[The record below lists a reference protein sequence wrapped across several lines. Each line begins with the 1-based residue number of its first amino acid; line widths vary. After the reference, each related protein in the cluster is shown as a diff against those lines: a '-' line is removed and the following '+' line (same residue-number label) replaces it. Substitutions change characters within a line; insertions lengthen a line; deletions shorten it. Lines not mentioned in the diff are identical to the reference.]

1 MIDNNHKTAV
11 IFGVRN
17 DSSIAYDVA
26 VKLHRSGC
34 RIALS
39 YVKDT
44 KDNVLHLLRELGLSE
59 DRAMEVDVR
68 DEQQIAA
75 FFEMVSATLGPVDY
89 ILHGVAFGSQQ
100 VMCYSL
106 PGSGLPAPG
115 YLDIPFED
123 LMDSFNISAY
133 SLLRI
138 VRVSL
143 PYLAQEAS
151 VLTLTYN
158 ASQRVFPGYAGMA
171 INKAALENIV
181 IYLADQLR
189 DKQVRVNAISA
200 GLVMTTS
207 AGGINGVRKLR
218 KMGRITAPLGNID
231 VGDVGDTALY
241 YFSGLSRKVT
251 GNIHFVDGG
260 FNIMGVAIDE
270 KG

>member
-1 MIDNNHKTAV
+1 MIDNKDKVAV

-26 VKLHRSGC
+26 VKLHQSGC
-34 RIALS
+34 KIALS
-39 YVKDT
+39 YVEDT
-44 KDNVLHLLRELGLSE
+44 KLNVLHLLAELGIDSSF
-59 DRAMEVDVR
+59 AMEVDVR
-68 DEQQIAA
+68 NEAQITD
-75 FFEMVSATLGPVDY
+75 FLTFVHQELGPIDY

-100 VMCYSL
+100 VMCYTL
-106 PGSGLPAPG
+106 PGSDEPAPT
-115 YLDIPFED
+115 YLNIPFED

-138 VRVSL
+138 ARCAEPFLATNASL
-143 PYLAQEAS
+143 
-151 VLTLTYN
+151 LTLTYN

-181 IYLADQLR
+181 MYLADYFR
-189 DKQVRVNAISA
+189 AKQIRVNAVSA

-218 KMGRITAPLGNID
+218 KMTKFTAPLGNI
-231 VGDVGDTALY
+231 VAGDVGDAALY
-241 YFSGLSRKVT
+241 YFSPLSKKVT

-260 FNIMGVAIDE
+260 FNIMGLGIDE
-270 KG
+270 